1 MSYKKVLITSTTPSS
16 YCESYKRVLIQNSN
30 PIQFLD
36 PTKFRTLT
44 VSGVSFVSSNGVITA
59 NGTASAAIYFAVQA
73 IKMDVFA
80 GHKMLLAGCPSGGS
94 AQKYEL
100 YDSGDN
106 AHSIDVGGG
115 AIYPVTVDRSTYI
128 YIYIAKGYVATNL
141 QFKPRFYDLTAMF
154 GAGNEPAT
162 VSAFRE
168 KFPNDIYPYNP
179 SYCSSPQSALITPT
193 INLFDESKIINKIQH
208 DGYWTSSSDISGTS
222 GHFYKMTVEPNTTY
236 TVLCGGY
243 VPNTGSD
250 ALFYSVQVGNSF
262 YDYTKRLTVL
272 GIGNSNKGWLWRRGA
287 FIVPDGVTEV
297 TFSCFPWAQ
306 FRDFMVVKG
315 SVPVTTTYVP
325 YNYI

>member
-1 MSYKKVLITSTTPSS
+1 MSYKKVLITGSDGS
-16 YCESYKRVLIQNSN
+16 YCTSYKRALIANTN
-30 PIQFLD
+30 PIQLLN
-36 PTKFRTLT
+36 PKIFRNVTHNGITSVAKDGIITL
-44 VSGVSFVSSNGVITA
+44 
-59 NGTASAAIYFAVQA
+59 NGTAIEILYLAVQ
-73 IKMDVFA
+73 IPGLYVTA
-80 GHKMLLAGCPSGGS
+80 GHKMLITGCPAGGTVS
-94 AQKYEL
+94 TYYL
-100 YDSGDN
+100 YDTDDYRNGRDFGDGKIYT
-106 AHSIDVGGG
+106 IDK
-115 AIYPVTVDRSTYI
+115 DRSTYI
-128 YIYIAKGYVATNL
+128 YIYIGKGQTVTNL
-141 QFKPRFYDLTAMF
+141 QFKPQFYDLTAMF
-154 GAGNEPAT
+154 GAGNEPTT
-162 VSAFRE
+162 VAEFRE
-168 KFPNDIYPYNP
+168 KFPNDIYPQNL

-193 INLFDESKIINKIQH
+193 INLFDESKIINKTQH
-208 DGYWTSSSDISGTS
+208 DGYWTSSADIYGTT

-272 GIGNSNKGWLWRRGA
+272 VIGNSNKGWLWRRGA